1 MTAAWIIG
9 VVLVVAVLAFVLTKF
24 GWAIRTQPQG
34 RWRGPARKR
43 QSPRS
48 AKRRDSNRPDR

>member
-9 VVLVVAVLAFVLTKF
+9 VVLVVALLAFMLGKF

-34 RWRGPARKR
+34 RWRAR
-43 QSPRS
+43 PR
-48 AKRRDSNRPDR
+48 RRRRPPNP

>member
-9 VVLVVAVLAFVLTKF
+9 IVLVVAVLAFVVTKF

-34 RWRGPARKR
+34 RWRASSRKR
-43 QSPRS
+43 QRHHDSPEGR
-48 AKRRDSNRPDR
+48 

>member
-34 RWRGPARKR
+34 RWRGPVRKR
-43 QSPRS
+43 QSPRGGKRGDS
-48 AKRRDSNRPDR
+48 SRRDR

>member
-9 VVLVVAVLAFVLTKF
+9 VVLVVAVLGFVLTKF

-34 RWRGPARKR
+34 RWRGPVRRR
-43 QSPRS
+43 QSPPRS
-48 AKRRDSNRPDR
+48 TRQDPDPEER

>member
-9 VVLVVAVLAFVLTKF
+9 VVLVVVVLVFVLTKF

-34 RWRGPARKR
+34 RWRGPTRRR
-43 QSPRS
+43 Q
-48 AKRRDSNRPDR
+48 RRADREDR

>member
-9 VVLVVAVLAFVLTKF
+9 LVLVVGVLVFVLAKF

-34 RWRGPARKR
+34 RWRGPTRRR
-43 QSPRS
+43 Q
-48 AKRRDSNRPDR
+48 RRREREQR

>member
-34 RWRGPARKR
+34 RWRGPVRKH
-43 QSPRS
+43 QSPRRS
-48 AKRRDSNRPDR
+48 TRRDTDREDR